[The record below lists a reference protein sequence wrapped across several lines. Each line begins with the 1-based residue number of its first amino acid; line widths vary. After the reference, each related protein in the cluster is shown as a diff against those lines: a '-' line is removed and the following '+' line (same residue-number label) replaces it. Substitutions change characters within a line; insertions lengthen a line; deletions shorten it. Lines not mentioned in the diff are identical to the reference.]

1 MHPDEGGCMP
11 LDDIIILTAGAL
23 IIGWVL
29 YKFWNV

>member
-1 MHPDEGGCMP
+1 MP